1 MKLRRGGI
9 MEKNDRLEL
18 ANLLF
23 PNIKDT
29 RDYYEKMYPE
39 RNLPEGA
46 MVTRYGPSPTGSV
59 HLGNLFSAFCDMVY
73 ARQTKGK
80 FFLRIEDT
88 DQKRMVDG
96 GIENIIGVLNDFNIL
111 PDEGYSFEG
120 KYGPYIQSQRTEIYQ
135 TYIKDM
141 IISGYAYP
149 CFMTEEEISAIR
161 EEQEIN
167 KTKIGIYGHYAS
179 DRDLS
184 LEEVKEKISSG
195 EEYVIRLKS
204 PGDSSKTIEIEDC
217 IKGKLKFPEHDVDTV
232 LLKKDGTPTYHFAHA
247 IDDHL
252 MHTTHV
258 IRGDEWVSSLPLHAQ
273 LFEILGFKAVKYAH
287 IAPITIKDQETGN
300 IRKISK
306 RKDPWFGVKYYDENG
321 IPIEA
326 LHLYLAT
333 ITNTNFEE
341 WYLNNGDKDISQFE
355 FSFEKQAIGGTSFDE
370 AKLVNLCKTYFSRK
384 SGEEVYNETIAWALK
399 HDTEYAKLLE
409 NNKNDMIKFFN
420 IEKEG
425 PRPRKDIAKYS
436 DVKEEFSY
444 AIDSLF
450 KKENY
455 SKYDGDKTYD
465 VELALDYVNNYLLLD
480 STNEEWFNKVKEF
493 AVSKGYAASTKEYKN
508 NPDNYKGHVGDICEA
523 LRVMVTGRRKSPDLY
538 SIMKILGKDKIIERI
553 LLYKAHIS

>member
-1 MKLRRGGI
+1 MT
-9 MEKNDRLEL
+9 EKERLEL
-18 ANLLF
+18 AELLF
-23 PNIKDT
+23 PNITKT
-29 RDYYEKMYPE
+29 REDYEKMYPE
-39 RNLPEGA
+39 RDLPEGA

-59 HLGNLFSAFCDMVY
+59 HLGNLLSAFADMVY
-73 ARQTKGK
+73 AKQTNGS
-80 FFLRIEDT
+80 FYLRIEDT
-88 DQKRMVDG
+88 DQKRMIDG
-96 GIENIIGVLNDFNIL
+96 GIENITSVLHDFDIL
-111 PDEGYSFEG
+111 PNEGYSFDG
-120 KYGPYIQSQRTEIYQ
+120 NYGPYQQSKRTEIYQ
-135 TYIKDM
+135 TYIKDL
-141 IISGYAYP
+141 IKQGLAYP
-149 CFMTEEEISAIR
+149 CFMTEEEQNNIK
-161 EEQEIN
+161 EEQAIN
-167 KTKIGIYGHYAS
+167 KVKIGIYGMYAV

-184 LEEVKEKISSG
+184 LEEVKEKLANG

-204 PGDSSKTIEIEDC
+204 PGNANKQIEVVDC
-217 IKGKLKFPEHDVDTV
+217 IKGKMKFPEHDIDTV

-258 IRGDEWVSSLPLHAQ
+258 IRGDEWVSSLPLHIQ
-273 LFEILGFKAVKYAH
+273 LFEVLGFKPVKYAH

-341 WYLNNGDKDISQFE
+341 WYLNNTDKDISEFE
-355 FSFEKQAIGGTSFDE
+355 FSFDKQAIGGTSFDE

-384 SGEEVYNETIAWALK
+384 SGEEVYNETYCWALK
-399 HDTEYAKLLE
+399 HDEEYAKLLE
-409 NNKNDMIKFFN
+409 ENKDFMIQFFN
-420 IEKEG
+420 IEKNG

-444 AIDSLF
+444 AIDSIF

-465 VELALDYVNNYLLLD
+465 VELIKEYVEQIDL
-480 STNEEWFNKVKEF
+480 SVTNEEWFNKTKEF
-493 AVSKGYAASTKEYKN
+493 AIEHGYAGSPKEYKKA
-508 NPDNYKGHVGDICEA
+508 PEEYKGHVGDICEA
-523 LRVMVTGRRKSPDLY
+523 LRVMITGRTKSPDLF
-538 SIMKILGKDKIIERI
+538 SIMKILGKDRINNRIEQ
-553 LLYKAHIS
+553 YKEYSNQ